1 MNLMNLRSPLF
12 VALLCSTCFV
22 TFAQK
27 EDKPN
32 ALQLFLQAN
41 ADSTI
46 IFQYELYSVQLSPY
60 YILSKKAD
68 TITAYTYKALPK
80 LDKRIRLP
88 RSIGAKIRHRNYIAI
103 NLVPIDVN
111 IYFQPVY
118 FSPKKLLNFWKN
130 ITKENPWQL
139 ADDSVDG
146 HACIDSQG
154 NRTGNYIYDG
164 GGIYLYLITKNEIK
178 KLDYYAPQFFEKEV
192 CPGRKGRISIL
203 KIEQLFDRHFHL

>member
-1 MNLMNLRSPLF
+1 MNLKSLLF
-12 VALLCSTCFV
+12 IFLLGSINFA
-22 TFAQK
+22 TFAQRK
-27 EDKPN
+27 EKPN

-46 IFQYELYSVQLSPY
+46 IFQHSSNWLPLSPY
-60 YILSKKAD
+60 YILSKKSD
-68 TITAYTYKALPK
+68 TITAYTYKALPR
-80 LDKRIRLP
+80 LDKRIKLP
-88 RSIGAKIRHRNYIAI
+88 LSVALKIQYRNYVAV

-130 ITKENPWQL
+130 IGKESPWQL

-146 HACIDSQG
+146 HACVDKDG
-154 NRTGNYIYDG
+154 NRTGSYVYDG
-164 GGIYLYLITKNEIK
+164 GEIYLYLITKNEIK

>member
-1 MNLMNLRSPLF
+1 MNVMNLRSLLF
-12 VALLCSTCFV
+12 VVLLCSTCFV

-46 IFQYELYSVQLSPY
+46 IFQQSSNWFPQSPY

-80 LDKRIRLP
+80 LDKRIKLP
-88 RSIGAKIRHRNYIAI
+88 RSIGLKIRHRNSIAV

-111 IYFQPVY
+111 MYFQPIY
-118 FSPKKLLNFWKN
+118 FSPKKLLNLWKN
-130 ITKENPWQL
+130 IGKETPWQL

-164 GGIYLYLITKNEIK
+164 GGINLYLITKNEIK
-178 KLDYYAPQFFEKEV
+178 KLDYYAPQFFEKV

-203 KIEQLFDRHFHL
+203 KIEHLFDKHFDL

>member
-1 MNLMNLRSPLF
+1 MNLRFLLF
-12 VALLCSTCFV
+12 VALLCSACFV
-22 TFAQK
+22 TSAQK
-27 EDKPN
+27 EKKPN

-46 IFQYELYSVQLSPY
+46 IFQRSSNWIHVPSPY
-60 YILSKKAD
+60 YTLSKKTD
-68 TITAYTYKALPK
+68 TITAYTYKSLPK
-80 LDKRIRLP
+80 LDKRIKLP
-88 RSIGAKIRHRNYIAI
+88 RSIAVKIRERDYLAVNW
-103 NLVPIDVN
+103 LPIDVN
-111 IYFQPVY
+111 MYFQPVY

-130 ITKENPWQL
+130 IGKENAWLL

-146 HACIDSQG
+146 HACIDNQG

-203 KIEQLFDRHFHL
+203 KIEQLFDRHFSQ